1 MKIVAQAL
9 WFSLPVILAGLT
21 HIAAIRLDWLPALAR
36 VPLDGGC
43 TVRGRRLLGA
53 NKTLRGA
60 LVMVAAT
67 VLATAALAWAGGA
80 VHREL
85 SVADLQRNQAWLWG
99 LLLGLGYVVGELPNS
114 FIKRQL
120 DIPPGA
126 APRHRWRALFWTLDQ
141 ADSLIG
147 ILVVLAFVW
156 RPDPAFAAVL
166 LALTLL
172 VHPAVAGLM
181 VMLNLKDRIG

>member
-1 MKIVAQAL
+1 M
-9 WFSLPVILAGLT
+9 
-21 HIAAIRLDWLPALAR
+21 
-36 VPLDGGC
+36 PLDGGC
-43 TVRGRRLLGA
+43 SVRGRRLLGA

-85 SVADLQRNQAWLWG
+85 SVADLQRNHAWLWG
-99 LLLGLGYVVGELPNS
+99 LLVGLGYIAGELPNS

-126 APRHRWRALFWTLDQ
+126 APRHSWRTLFWLVDQ
-141 ADSLIG
+141 VDSLIG
-147 ILVVLAFVW
+147 ILLVLAFLW
-156 RPDPAFAAVL
+156 RPDAAVL
-166 LALTLL
+166 AALLAITLL
-172 VHPAVAGLM
+172 LHPAIAGLM